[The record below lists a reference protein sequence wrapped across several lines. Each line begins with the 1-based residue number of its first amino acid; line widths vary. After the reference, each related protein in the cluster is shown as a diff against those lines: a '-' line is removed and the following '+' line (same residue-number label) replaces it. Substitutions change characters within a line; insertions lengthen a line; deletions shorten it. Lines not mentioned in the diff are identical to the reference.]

1 MNIFVYDKLW
11 GPSQRV
17 VTLFIYLGRLVGD
30 VSFRRIF
37 FIFFYLDLL
46 VGDVSVKRGADLIG
60 QLRGNCGQMC
70 ARKKMPRKFTF
81 AKIENTLKY

>member
-1 MNIFVYDKLW
+1 MSKCFVI
-11 GPSQRV
+11 
-17 VTLFIYLGRLVGD
+17 TICFFISCYSGRLVAD
-30 VSFRRIF
+30 VSFRRIVLI
-37 FIFFYLDLL
+37 FIFFDVDLL
-46 VGDVSVKRGADLIG
+46 FGDVSVKRGADLIG